1 MKERSLVPFKGTYGH
16 SAVRFA
22 VQYRASQTLC
32 LTFTS
37 PGAPTRPPAVSE
49 DLFLR
54 LKALFESL
62 IVKGLD
68 FRAEFDKF
76 DDSFS
81 GNREASML
89 EVHSCV
95 CGADAVS
102 CVVLILMLSTTSCL
116 FRVRHPVRL
125 QGCPAGAVQGRA
137 HCQGPA
143 GPRGNLQRQRG
154 P

>member
-16 SAVRFA
+16 NAVRFA

-81 GNREASML
+81 GNREASRGGL
-89 EVHSCV
+89 YAS
-95 CGADAVS
+95 S
-102 CVVLILMLSTTSCL
+102 PFL
-116 FRVRHPVRL
+116 RV
-125 QGCPAGAVQGRA
+125 
-137 HCQGPA
+137 
-143 GPRGNLQRQRG
+143 
-154 P
+154 

>member
-102 CVVLILMLSTTSCL
+102 CLLCGADTDAVYYLLS
-116 FRVRHPVRL
+116 
-125 QGCPAGAVQGRA
+125 VQGASPSPTSRMSCRSGA
-137 HCQGPA
+137 GQGSLP
-143 GPRGNLQRQRG
+143 GTCRP
-154 P
+154 